1 MSTPSPS
8 ASETRTRRDS
18 TKRIRILVK
27 RLMNLLVFSRP
38 DLTIN
43 TPHTSPPQHSK
54 MLISGFPASLACS
67 LILTLLLG
75 GLQVRP
81 PSSVPALSPVK
92 IDSSFYCLSI
102 FAGSRLASH
111 HYSAPLISDGLYLDC
126 RHSHVTPC
134 CPTEVIF
141 YENIFLSVQ

>member
-43 TPHTSPPQHSK
+43 TPHIPHTQK
-54 MLISGFPASLACS
+54 CFISGFPASLACS